1 MTNDLDESAA
11 ELAVLGVGSIA
22 EAIVTGLCAAP
33 TGRRIVL
40 SPRGAARAAR
50 LAASHPNVRVATDN
64 QAAVSAA
71 DTILLSLRVADTR
84 AVLPTLTFGPQQ
96 RVISVMP
103 SLTVADLRALIGDV
117 AEIARAIPSVA
128 VAERTG
134 YTPLYPSGSVAQTLF
149 DDLGASM
156 VLGAEHQLD
165 AASVAS
171 ATVATYF
178 AYLGTIADWLVGQ
191 GVDRSSAQR
200 MVAAVFAGAS
210 ADLAHSSDFAT
221 LAAQHATPG
230 GQNEQLLASLRS
242 AGLFDLV
249 TDAMGDLIDD

>member
-33 TGRRIVL
+33 TRRRIVL
-40 SPRGAARAAR
+40 SPRGAERAAR
-50 LAASHPNVRVATDN
+50 LAARHPGVRVATDN
-64 QAAVSAA
+64 QAAVASAG
-71 DTILLSLRVADTR
+71 TILLSLRVADAR
-84 AVLPTLTFGPQQ
+84 EVLPALTFGRQQ

-103 SLTVADLRALIGDV
+103 SLTVADLQALIGDV
-117 AEIARAIPSVA
+117 AEISRAIPSVA

-134 YTPLYPSGSVAQTLF
+134 FTPIYPAGSAAQALF

-156 VLGAEHQLD
+156 VLATEHQLD

-178 AYLGTIADWLVGQ
+178 EYLGTIAEWLVGQ
-191 GVDRSSAQR
+191 GVQRSSAQR

-210 ADLAHSSDFAT
+210 ADLAHSSAFAT
-221 LAAQHATPG
+221 LASQHATPG
-230 GQNEQLLASLRS
+230 GQNEQLLAALRS
-242 AGLFDLV
+242 AGMFDLV
-249 TDAMGDLIDD
+249 TDAMGDLVDD

>member
-1 MTNDLDESAA
+1 MTHDLDEPAA

-22 EAIVTGLCAAP
+22 EAIVTGLCAAA

-40 SPRGAARAAR
+40 SPRGADRAAR

-71 DTILLSLRVADTR
+71 DTILLSLRVADAR
-84 AVLPTLTFGPQQ
+84 AVLPTLTFGPHQ

-103 SLTVADLRALIGDV
+103 SLTVADLRALIGEV
-117 AEIARAIPSVA
+117 AEISRAIPSVA

-134 YTPLYPSGSVAQTLF
+134 YTPIHPVGSAAQALF
-149 DDLGASM
+149 DDMGASM
-156 VLGAEHQLD
+156 VLSAEHQLD

-191 GVDRSSAQR
+191 GVERSSAQR
-200 MVAAVFAGAS
+200 LVAAVFAGAS
-210 ADLAHSSDFAT
+210 ADLAHSTEFAT
-221 LAAQHATPG
+221 LASQHATPG
-230 GQNEQLLASLRS
+230 GQNEQLLAALRGAGMFETLS
-242 AGLFDLV
+242 AKL
-249 TDAMGDLIDD
+249 DALLAQ